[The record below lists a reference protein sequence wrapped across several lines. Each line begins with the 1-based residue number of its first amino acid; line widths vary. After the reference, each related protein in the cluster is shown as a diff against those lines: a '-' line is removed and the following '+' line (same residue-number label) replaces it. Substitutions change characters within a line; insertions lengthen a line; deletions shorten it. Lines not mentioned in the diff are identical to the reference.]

1 VREPL
6 RRGHRVRH
14 GAPGAARPLAPDLYG
29 RVPVA
34 APAALHQADHTT
46 AFALNSLYLVLE
58 RGFTGI
64 QSREAHGY
72 LANTVRAWPR
82 FTPATTTGD
91 VTVFDVAM
99 AATPEEHG
107 DLVVRWGRSVW
118 AAWSH
123 VHAEIAAMTDRQL
136 HGWRPSS

>member
-1 VREPL
+1 VK
-6 RRGHRVRH
+6 
-14 GAPGAARPLAPDLYG
+14 LYG
-29 RVPVA
+29 EVIA
-34 APAALHQADHTT
+34 YGMAHPARLARWHQTCTDAYRLQHLLPSTKPITT
-46 AFALNSLYLVLE
+46 AFALNSLYLVFEL
-58 RGFTGI
+58 GFTGI

-72 LANTVRAWPR
+72 LANTVPAWPR
-82 FTPATTTGD
+82 FTPATTAGD

-107 DLVVRWGRSVW
+107 DLVLRWGRSVW

-136 HGWRPSS
+136 RGWRPSS